1 MRQVTDKHCLAPSI
15 ADVQGE
21 WHEMEA
27 KQDRARKRQQENQ
40 AGGEVAKAKA

>member
-1 MRQVTDKHCLAPSI
+1 MTDKYSLTPSI

-40 AGGEVAKAKA
+40 AGGEIAKAKA